1 MTLAFKELRAT
12 SNKFAPKSKRSNTA
26 FIKMMCMKLEKTEGD
41 RSKMCTRM
49 NKNEAERGN
58 NDISAHGNPESLR
71 MTLLNNIFIAIN
83 SNAT

>member
-1 MTLAFKELRAT
+1 
-12 SNKFAPKSKRSNTA
+12 
-26 FIKMMCMKLEKTEGD
+26 MKLEKTEGD

-58 NDISAHGNPESLR
+58 NDISAHRNPESLR